1 MATVTKIWMAHVVTI
16 LILSVWDRDG
26 DIIQDGEIPMHFSR
40 LSSYPG
46 FLSRIFPP
54 ALC

>member
-1 MATVTKIWMAHVVTI
+1 MTTRRRRKRWREGGTRI
-16 LILSVWDRDG
+16 WDRDG